1 MTIAF
6 YTRPMS
12 QAEQTMHGDGL
23 LGTGSDLGRGAAL
36 GTQMEKVTE
45 KADNGKSYS
54 VLSRVKRLGYLNI
67 GWE

>member
-1 MTIAF
+1 
-6 YTRPMS
+6 
-12 QAEQTMHGDGL
+12 MHGDGL